1 MGGIEMA
8 YEYVTLEKEQGV
20 AVITLNRPD
29 RLNALGTR
37 ILNDLTAAIDEVSG
51 DDEVRVVVF
60 TGSGRGFCAGA
71 DLVEPSPFAAEE
83 RWLRVKPMARYGNLM
98 LRLRNLEK
106 PTIAAV
112 NGIAAGGGFSLAM
125 ACDIRIASEDAR
137 FSSIFVRRALVV
149 DMGLSYLLPRAV
161 GTSKALELMYTG
173 DIIDAQEA
181 KEIGLVS
188 KVVPHDDL
196 PGVTKELA
204 TRIAN
209 GPPIAIELTK
219 KAVYAAQETNNFA
232 SALSYESWAQEVCT
246 ASEDAQEGVRSFLEK
261 REPVYKGK

>member
-1 MGGIEMA
+1 
-8 YEYVTLEKEQGV
+8 
-20 AVITLNRPD
+20 
-29 RLNALGTR
+29 
-37 ILNDLTAAIDEVSG
+37 
-51 DDEVRVVVF
+51 
-60 TGSGRGFCAGA
+60 
-71 DLVEPSPFAAEE
+71 
-83 RWLRVKPMARYGNLM
+83 
-98 LRLRNLEK
+98 
-106 PTIAAV
+106 
-112 NGIAAGGGFSLAM
+112 
-125 ACDIRIASEDAR
+125 
-137 FSSIFVRRALVV
+137 
-149 DMGLSYLLPRAV
+149 MGLSYLLPRAV

-204 TRIAN
+204 IRIAN